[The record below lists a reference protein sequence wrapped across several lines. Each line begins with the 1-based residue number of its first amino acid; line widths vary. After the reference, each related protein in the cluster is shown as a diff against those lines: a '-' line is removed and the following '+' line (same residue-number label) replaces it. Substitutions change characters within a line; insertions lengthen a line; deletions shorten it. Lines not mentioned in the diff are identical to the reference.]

1 MSVHTILLDLDGT
14 LTDPKIGITTCIRYG
29 LAKVGHPI
37 HEEIDLDWCI
47 GPPLHASLEQLLPP
61 EYQHLTEEALAGYRE
76 RFGDIGLFENE
87 VYPSVAE
94 TLNTLQQQGYALI
107 LATAK
112 PTVYA
117 KRILEHFGLSPYFT
131 AIHGSELDGTRT
143 NKGELIAHILHTH
156 DLSADKCIMVGDR
169 EFDVLGARANGMPVI
184 GASYGYGSTAEWQQ
198 SPADA
203 QMNTFADLL
212 NVLEHFQ
219 DA

>member
-29 LAKVGHPI
+29 LEKVGHPI
-37 HEEIDLDWCI
+37 SDDTDLDWCI

-61 EYQHLTEEALAGYRE
+61 EHKHLAAEALAGYRE
-76 RFGDIGLFENE
+76 RFGEIGLFENE
-87 VYPSVAE
+87 VYPDVAT
-94 TLNTLQQQGYALI
+94 TLKTLQQQGYQLM

-117 KRILEHFGLSPYFT
+117 KRILEHFDLAPYFS

-143 NKGELIAHILHTH
+143 NKGELIAYILQTH
-156 DLSADKCIMVGDR
+156 DLSANTCIMVGDR
-169 EFDVLGARANGMPVI
+169 EFDVLGARANDMPVI
-184 GASYGYGSTAEWQQ
+184 GVSYGYGSAAEWQQ
-198 SPADA
+198 SPADVQIEA
-203 QMNTFADLL
+203 FAELL
-212 NVLEHFQ
+212 DALPRFQ